1 MDKTKSIL
9 YNERC
14 GLEECAA
21 FVRTHH
27 TRCGLLIHRLRS
39 YTAMNFIRD
48 AKSKLSIFGEL
59 WAFMKVRKKW
69 WLGPIMIFLLLLGV
83 LIVFTEG
90 SALAPFIYA
99 LF

>member
-1 MDKTKSIL
+1 MGMVKDFKTRI
-9 YNERC
+9 
-14 GLEECAA
+14 
-21 FVRTHH
+21 T
-27 TRCGLLIHRLRS
+27 
-39 YTAMNFIRD
+39 
-48 AKSKLSIFGEL
+48 IFGEV
-59 WAFMKVRKKW
+59 WAFMRVRKKW